1 MDFNPEYN
9 NLIIIHKIYFN
20 FIYSLIFIFTL
31 CCLKYLYDIEFF
43 TLFYS
48 NEIRRNYSSNVFDKL
63 LDFWNIFKYLKYV
76 FDMFYLWEISKIYGI
91 IFNIL

>member
-63 LDFWNIFKYLKYV
+63 LDFLNIFKYLKYV
-76 FDMFYLWEISKIYGI
+76 LIY
-91 IFNIL
+91 F